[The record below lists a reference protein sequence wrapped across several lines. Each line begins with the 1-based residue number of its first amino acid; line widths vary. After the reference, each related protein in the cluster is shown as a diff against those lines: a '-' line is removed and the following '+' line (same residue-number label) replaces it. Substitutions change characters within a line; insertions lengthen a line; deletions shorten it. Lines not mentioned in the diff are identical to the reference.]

1 MTDVRWTYAFI
12 DRPSPTSTAF
22 WTTVTGTTLSAPR
35 GEFVTLVPGDG
46 YDACV
51 KFQTVAEG
59 PGGAHIDFAVTDVR
73 GFVERASELGA
84 TFIADHTD
92 WAVLRSPAG
101 QAFCVVPW
109 HGESKRPPVVDAARL
124 DQVGIGIPPS
134 AFEPEITFFTT
145 LLPTWTSTP
154 GSRPEFH
161 VLTPPPGLPV
171 RLLLQRTDHE
181 QPVSAHVDLAAGRN
195 IPEVRARHEE
205 LGAEVVAEFPHW
217 TVLRD
222 PDGGVYC
229 LTGRDAETGS
239 LSRSQGIT

>member
-12 DRPSPTSTAF
+12 DRPSPASAAF

-35 GEFVTLVPGDG
+35 GEFVTLVPEDG
-46 YDACV
+46 YDPCV
-51 KFQTVAEG
+51 KFQTVTEG
-59 PGGAHIDFAVTDVR
+59 PGGAHLDFAVTDVR
-73 GFVERASELGA
+73 GFVARASELGA
-84 TFIADHTD
+84 ALVADHTD

-101 QAFCVVPW
+101 QPFCAVPW
-109 HGESKRPPVVDAARL
+109 HGESNRPPVFASARL
-124 DQVGIGIPPS
+124 DQVSIDLSPS

-154 GSRPEFH
+154 GALPEFH
-161 VLTPPPGLPV
+161 VLTPPPGLPI

-181 QPVSAHVDLAAGRN
+181 QPVSAHLDLAAAPN
-195 IPEVRARHEE
+195 LPEVRSHHEKS
-205 LGAEVVAEFPHW
+205 GAEVVAEFPYW

-229 LTGRDAETGS
+229 LTGRDAETGG
-239 LSRSQGIT
+239 LPRS